1 MKRIL
6 KFSGKVLLTLFGLI
20 IIVFSSFRV
29 REYVRGNNFIP
40 YLQNN
45 IVSSPNPEDLSFQIM
60 KEDIRNSK
68 LILVGEIHGF
78 QDATK
83 FDPVFFSFL
92 RKEFKVKHFL
102 VEMDF
107 AQAHYLN
114 IYNQTG
120 DEKLLDEV
128 MRKWEVVIGRESL
141 DYKDKFKKLRQIY
154 QHQGEFTYYGNNNIS
169 DIELAKRFSN
179 EVLNQTFDYESK
191 ESDSIQLI
199 EIQKKFI
206 KSQVPANQLWL
217 ADYVLKNVEYAIEG
231 KYREEILTE
240 NLIALY
246 DRYDLSNEKVYG
258 SYGLGHTVLAPF
270 EGGYKSMATRFAEIR
285 PDFKDA
291 ILSTNFVFLDSKMS
305 VFSNGLPGFMQD
317 EGNYT
322 NLSVSYDN
330 IFTSYLYGI
339 DDLRRITEDN
349 SFNLIKLNGADSPY
363 RHSKRLSSMFKILPF
378 GQVIN
383 ASENNVT
390 SDYYD
395 YLILVRNS
403 DGLRF

>member
-6 KFSGKVLLTLFGLI
+6 KFLSKVLLALLSLI
-20 IIVFSSFRV
+20 IIIFSSFKA

-40 YLQNN
+40 YLQSN
-45 IVSSPNPEDLSFQIM
+45 IESSPNPEDLSFQIM

-114 IYNQTG
+114 MYNQSG
-120 DEKLLDEV
+120 NEKLLDEILN
-128 MRKWEVVIGRESL
+128 KWVVHIGRESI

-154 QHQGEFTYYGNNNIS
+154 LREGEFTYYGNNNIS
-169 DIELAKRFSN
+169 DIELVKRFSN
-179 EVLNQTFDYESK
+179 EVLNQSFNYKSE

-199 EIQKKFI
+199 EIQEKFI
-206 KSQVPANQLWL
+206 QSQVPTNHLWL
-217 ADYVLKNVEYAIEG
+217 ADYILKNVEYAIEG

-246 DRYDLSNEKVYG
+246 DRYDLSNEKVFG

-285 PDFKDA
+285 TDFKDA

-305 VFSNGLPGFMQD
+305 VHSNGLPSFMQD
-317 EGNYT
+317 EGDYT

-339 DDLRRITEDN
+339 DDLRRITKDK
-349 SFNLIKLNGADSPY
+349 SFNLIKLNGSDSPY

-378 GQVIN
+378 GQVVN
-383 ASENNVT
+383 AGENNVT

>member
-6 KFSGKVLLTLFGLI
+6 KFSGKVLLALFSLVI
-20 IIVFSSFRV
+20 IMFSSFRV

-45 IVSSPNPEDLSFQIM
+45 IVSSPNPEDLSFHTM
-60 KEDIRNSK
+60 KEDIQNSK

-120 DEKLLDEV
+120 DEKLLDEILN
-128 MRKWEVVIGRESL
+128 KWVVFIGRESA
-141 DYKDKFKKLRQIY
+141 DYKEKFKKLRQIFL
-154 QHQGEFTYYGNNNIS
+154 HEGEFTYYGNNNIS
-169 DIELAKRFSN
+169 DIELVKRFSN
-179 EVLNQTFDYESK
+179 EVLNQTFNYKSE
-191 ESDSIQLI
+191 ENDSIQLI
-199 EIQKKFI
+199 ELQENFI
-206 KSQVPANQLWL
+206 KSQVPTNHLWL
-217 ADYVLKNVEYAIEG
+217 ADYVLKNVEYSVAG
-231 KYREEILTE
+231 KNREEILTE

-246 DRYDLSNEKVYG
+246 DRFDLSNEKVYG
-258 SYGLGHTVLAPF
+258 SYGLGHTTLAPF
-270 EGGYKSMATRFAEIR
+270 EGGYTSMATRFAEIR
-285 PDFKDA
+285 TDFKDA

-305 VFSNGLPGFMQD
+305 VYSNGLPGFMQD
-317 EGNYT
+317 EGDYT

-349 SFNLIKLNGADSPY
+349 SFNLIKLNGSDSPY
-363 RHSKRLSSMFKILPF
+363 RNSKRLSSMFKILPF

-383 ASENNVT
+383 ARDKNVT

>member
-1 MKRIL
+1 MKRIF
-6 KFSGKVLLTLFGLI
+6 KLFGKGFAILLILLI
-20 IIVFSSFRV
+20 IMFSLFRIT
-29 REYVRGNNFIP
+29 EHLKGNNFIS
-40 YLQNN
+40 YLEGN
-45 IVSSPNPEDLSFQIM
+45 IESSTNPDDLTFQLM
-60 KEDIRNSK
+60 YDDLQKSK

-92 RKEFKVKHFL
+92 RKEFKIKHFL

-128 MRKWEVVIGRESL
+128 LNKWVVYIGRESV

-154 QHQGEFTYYGNNNIS
+154 LHEGEFTYYGNNNIS
-169 DIELAKRFSN
+169 DIELVKRFSN
-179 EVLNQTFDYESK
+179 EVLNQTFNYESE
-191 ESDSIQLI
+191 ESDSIQFI
-199 EIQKKFI
+199 EIQEKFVQ
-206 KSQVPANQLWL
+206 SEVPANHLWL
-217 ADYVLKNVEYAIEG
+217 ADYVLKNVEYSIAG
-231 KYREEILTE
+231 KNREEILTE

-270 EGGYKSMATRFAEIR
+270 EGGYKSMATRFAEMR
-285 PDFKDA
+285 TDFKDA

-305 VFSNGLPGFMQD
+305 IHSKGLPGFMQD
-317 EGNYT
+317 EGDYT
-322 NLSVSYDN
+322 NISVSYDN
-330 IFTSYLYGI
+330 VLTSYLYGI

-349 SFNLIKLNGADSPY
+349 SFNLIKLNGSDSPY
-363 RHSKRLSSMFKILPF
+363 RHSQRLSSMFKILPF

-383 ASENNVT
+383 ARENNVT

>member
-1 MKRIL
+1 M
-6 KFSGKVLLTLFGLI
+6 
-20 IIVFSSFRV
+20 FSSFRA

-40 YLQNN
+40 YLQSN
-45 IVSSPNPEDLSFQIM
+45 IESSTNPEDMTFQLM
-60 KEDIRNSK
+60 YDDLQKSK

-92 RKEFKVKHFL
+92 RKEFQVKHFL

-120 DEKLLDEV
+120 DEKLLDEILNN
-128 MRKWEVVIGRESL
+128 WVVNIGRESL

-154 QHQGEFTYYGNNNIS
+154 LHEGEFTYYGNNNIS
-169 DIELAKRFSN
+169 DIELVKRFSN
-179 EVLNQTFDYESK
+179 EVLNQSFNYESE

-199 EIQKKFI
+199 EIQEKFI
-206 KSQVPANQLWL
+206 QSQVPANHFWL
-217 ADYVLKNVEYAIEG
+217 ADYVLKNVEYSIKG

-246 DRYDLSNEKVYG
+246 DRYNLSNEKVFG

-285 PDFKDA
+285 TDFKDA

-305 VFSNGLPGFMQD
+305 VHSNGLPSFMQD
-317 EGNYT
+317 EGDYT

-330 IFTSYLYGI
+330 IFTSYLIGI
-339 DDLRRITEDN
+339 DDLRRVTEDE
-349 SFNLIKLNGADSPY
+349 SFNLIKLNRKDSPY
-363 RHSKRLSSMFKILPF
+363 RHSKRLSTMFKILPF
-378 GQVIN
+378 GQILN
-383 ASENNVT
+383 AAENNVT
-390 SDYYD
+390 TDYYD

-403 DGLRF
+403 DGLSFRKSPHSQYFQHSYIKIIKPL